1 MGSSPI
7 SGGVCPESPEKGL
20 VSQAG
25 QTDIGQLG
33 ADQNAPDQD
42 GVEQT
47 GVGRSAGTIESIDV
61 VCLESAD
68 QEPSLPPVDSSPSS
82 KSPADSSEDRDS
94 ILRSLRARV
103 DATVA
108 ARRTQ
113 QACFSTGCP
122 TIDGWLPEGG
132 LHPCGLTDW
141 VAAHNTAAAGSLAML
156 AAANRL
162 RQIPDRPLVIIDC
175 GGTFYPP
182 AGVALGVPAERM
194 ILLRPRSGQDAI
206 WAIDHALRSTA
217 VAAVWASLAIGMDD
231 RDARRLQLAAE
242 AGRTPGLLVR
252 GFHARRQPSFSD
264 TQFYVSESHRVA
276 DGITVMLDR
285 VRGGIVGKRVD
296 LRIGDRAEIQT
307 LSSGYDQANETA
319 AQSLATRLADPTLA
333 KRTRRTRDVKRV
345 RTAS

>member
-1 MGSSPI
+1 MANQQLFSFMGTSPI
-7 SGGVCPESPEKGL
+7 SGGVSQESSPQEGL
-20 VSQAG
+20 VSQAAG
-25 QTDIGQLG
+25 QTDV
-33 ADQNAPDQD
+33 D
-42 GVEQT
+42 GV
-47 GVGRSAGTIESIDV
+47 GVEGVSVGHSAETHEPIDPVCQEFAEAES
-61 VCLESAD
+61 SN
-68 QEPSLPPVDSSPSS
+68 
-82 KSPADSSEDRDS
+82 DRDS
-94 ILRSLRARV
+94 VLRKLRAQV
-103 DATVA
+103 DATVT
-108 ARRTQ
+108 ARRAQ

-122 TIDGWLPEGG
+122 TIDDWLPEGG
-132 LHPCGLTDW
+132 LHPCGLTGW
-141 VAAHNTAAAGSLAML
+141 VAAHKSAPASSLAML

-175 GGTFYPP
+175 DGTFYPP

-194 ILLRPRSGQDAI
+194 ILLRPRGGQDAI

-217 VAAVWASLAIGMDD
+217 VAAVWASLAVGMDD

-252 GFHARRQPSFSD
+252 GFHARRKPSFSD
-264 TQFYVSESHRVA
+264 TQFYVSESRRVA
-276 DGITVMLDR
+276 DGITVILDR

-307 LSSGYDQANETA
+307 LSSADHQANETA

-333 KRTRRTRDVKRV
+333 KRARRARDVKRV